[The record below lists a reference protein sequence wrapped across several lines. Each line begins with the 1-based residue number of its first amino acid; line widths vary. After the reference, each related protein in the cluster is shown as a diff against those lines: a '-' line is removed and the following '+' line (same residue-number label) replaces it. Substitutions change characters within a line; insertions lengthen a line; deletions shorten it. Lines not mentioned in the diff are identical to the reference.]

1 MSISGTRSVEA
12 AGVISFLVQ
21 RARAAA
27 SSFRV
32 KQKRYTT
39 IPRQVP
45 PARGIFIFIFIFI
58 LEFQRLQKEQNK
70 PWYEL
75 VDGIFHGVG
84 VIGNWYRQCYS

>member
-12 AGVISFLVQ
+12 AGVISFLE
-21 RARAAA
+21 
-27 SSFRV
+27 
-32 KQKRYTT
+32 KRYTT

-75 VDGIFHGVG
+75 VDGIFHGVE